1 MTSFEGAAFQQA
13 LVVDDEPLVR
23 QLTMRALAEEGF
35 RCDAAAD
42 GAEALILIGETNYDL
57 VVTDLRMPVA
67 HGHGLAVSLLESDE
81 RPVLVVLTGILEPR
95 IAKDL
100 LARGVDDI
108 VFKPVDYGLFALKA
122 SALVKRKR
130 SALVGAGCGRGEPEA
145 EAYGGAFVDGEAV
158 LPRRAPQL
166 APQNER
172 SASDRHKTRSH
183 PNDAASER
191 PAKHSPRRE
200 DENAAV
206 REMRAVADLVRGA
219 YEAGLE
225 ALRRRVRDLEEAL
238 AAVRSNRVWKS
249 LGVAAGALVLIGA
262 AFVLVL
268 GLLTFKR

>member
-1 MTSFEGAAFQQA
+1 MTSFACAPFQRA

-42 GAEALILIGETNYDL
+42 GAEALMMIGETTYDL
-57 VVTDLRMPVA
+57 VVTDLRMPIA
-67 HGHGLAVSLLESDE
+67 HGHGLAVSLLESAD

-100 LARGVDDI
+100 LARGVDDV

-122 SALVKRKR
+122 SSLVKRR
-130 SALVGAGCGRGEPEA
+130 QMALVGAGAGRGDLQA
-145 EAYGGAFVDGEAV
+145 GMDRCAFVEGEAV
-158 LPRRAPQL
+158 LSRDGPARHS
-166 APQNER
+166 QNEVLATER
-172 SASDRHKTRSH
+172 RETGTEGGAS
-183 PNDAASER
+183 ASER
-191 PAKHSPRRE
+191 ATRHAPHRE

-206 REMRAVADLVRGA
+206 REMHVVAELVRGA

-238 AAVRSNRVWKS
+238 AAVRGNGIWKA

-268 GLLTFKR
+268 GLLAFKR

>member
-1 MTSFEGAAFQQA
+1 MTSAYAAFQRA

-23 QLTMRALAEEGF
+23 RLTMRALADEGF

-42 GAEALILIGETNYDL
+42 GAEALMMIGESKYDL

-67 HGHGLAVSLLESDE
+67 HGHGLAVSLLESDD

-122 SALVKRKR
+122 SSLVKRR
-130 SALVGAGCGRGEPEA
+130 QMALAGAGMGRRECSEGLD
-145 EAYGGAFVDGEAV
+145 GGAFGE
-158 LPRRAPQL
+158 
-166 APQNER
+166 
-172 SASDRHKTRSH
+172 
-183 PNDAASER
+183 DAAAAPRGGRELDSLKEASATDRRKTPTESRTIGSGRPGKSPPRSEDGS
-191 PAKHSPRRE
+191 AV
-200 DENAAV
+200 V
-206 REMRAVADLVRGA
+206 REAHVVADLVRAA

-238 AAVRSNRVWKS
+238 AAVRTHSAWKA
-249 LGVAAGALVLIGA
+249 LGVVIA
-262 AFVLVL
+262 VLVL
-268 GLLTFKR
+268 TGGGLVFVLSLLALRQ